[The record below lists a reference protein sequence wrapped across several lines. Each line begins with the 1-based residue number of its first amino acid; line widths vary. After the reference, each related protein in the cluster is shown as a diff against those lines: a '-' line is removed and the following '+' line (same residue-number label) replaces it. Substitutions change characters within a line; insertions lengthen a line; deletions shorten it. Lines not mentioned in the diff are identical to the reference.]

1 MAIYFSQSMEAQK
14 LELVAKGKERA
25 QIAQANKEK
34 EVEIKTKATQEKIRR
49 SMEVNKEN
57 REAQI
62 QALQGRLR
70 DHVRFHGTLILIYVL
85 QQILFFSV

>member
-1 MAIYFSQSMEAQK
+1 M
-14 LELVAKGKERA
+14 AKGKERA
-25 QIAQANKEK
+25 QIAQQKVQE

-70 DHVRFHGTLILIYVL
+70 DHVRYITEYCLAFLN
-85 QQILFFSV
+85 

>member
-1 MAIYFSQSMEAQK
+1 MEALK
-14 LELVAKGKERA
+14 LEPVAKGKERA

-70 DHVRFHGTLILIYVL
+70 DHVSYGVKWRCLYNRCMVL
-85 QQILFFSV
+85 ELSS

>member
-1 MAIYFSQSMEAQK
+1 MEAAK
-14 LELVAKGKERA
+14 LESVAKGKERA
-25 QIAQANKEK
+25 QQAHVKVQE
-34 EVEIKTKATQEKIRR
+34 EVENKTRVTQEKIRR

-70 DHVRFHGTLILIYVL
+70 DHVR
-85 QQILFFSV
+85 

>member
-1 MAIYFSQSMEAQK
+1 MEALK
-14 LELVAKGKERA
+14 LEPVAKGKERA

-70 DHVRFHGTLILIYVL
+70 DHVSCIVWR
-85 QQILFFSV
+85 